1 MKKTLIK
8 INRLVFGK
16 FLKFTRAEVRAV
28 EKLIRDKRVYE
39 YREL

>member
-1 MKKTLIK
+1 MKKLLIK
-8 INRLVFGK
+8 LNRAFGK
-16 FLKFTRAEVRAV
+16 ALRMTKNEIMAV